1 MISHWIL
8 SALRV
13 FKRQKTLIIIN
24 ILGLSLG
31 LSSAFI
37 ISLYVLNEIRYD
49 RFHKNKDR
57 IYRILTETSFK
68 DWITPMVPFVLSEYI
83 DETIPE
89 VEKTA
94 IIGVLTD
101 VSIKNNGEFF
111 EIRRFRTANDSFFEI
126 FSFNFIEGNTET
138 ALNDIHSVVITKS
151 MAEYYFPDE
160 MAVGRTLEVNNGREN
175 FLLTVSGVIEDFPK
189 HSSIRANFIGHIEL
203 SLNAFEQQVW
213 SKDIRTTWHL
223 NFFNTYVLLQPNA
236 RKESVEDKLRA
247 VVTNFQNDEI
257 NNQYSLQ
264 PLTDVHLKSSHL
276 RNAGLTGNLNNVFL
290 FSGIGLGILIIACFN
305 YIILSIGQYS
315 SRSKEIG
322 IRKVAGA
329 SRKDIII
336 QFLLES
342 LLMSV
347 VSLIPAIIMVE
358 LLLIK
363 INQLFRTDLELN
375 YWSNWWLIGLFI
387 SITFIVALFSGG
399 YISIMLSKL
408 NPIKVL
414 KSDKITGTGQIIFQ
428 KILITFQIFVFVTL
442 VSSTLV
448 IFKQIQFGSSKNQGF
463 DQNHLASMQISPMA
477 NSSNYEAFKYELLQ
491 SPYIHRVA
499 GGDVIPPTNDLM
511 AIQVP
516 QKGNPDLIV
525 ELEGM
530 GVDFD
535 FVQTLDLEIIQGRDF
550 SLDFLSDS
558 NKIILNETAVKA
570 LNLNHPIGELIE
582 GQEVIGVVKDF
593 HLHSLHSALTPIQL
607 QITEAEFIGEYLIRY
622 EPGRFVEARDHC
634 KAVLSK
640 MALDSDFYFQEF
652 SNALEGLYDKE
663 QRLSGITLL
672 FGGFAIF
679 ISMLGLFGHSIF
691 AAKRKTHEIGVRK
704 VFGAQSGQILKLFG
718 IDFLILVI
726 TANAMSWPVTYAIM
740 TKWLQNFAYQTNIG
754 VLPFLTVFLISVL
767 IVGLTISFHLW
778 KVTMIN
784 PTEIFRH
791 E

>member
-31 LSSAFI
+31 LCSAFI

-49 RFHKNKDR
+49 RFHKKKDS
-57 IYRILTETSFK
+57 IYRVLTETSFK

-94 IIGVLTD
+94 IIGVLTN

-126 FSFNFIEGNTET
+126 FSFNFIEGNPET

-151 MAEYYFPDE
+151 MAEYYFPGE
-160 MAVGRTLEVNNGREN
+160 MAMGRTLELYNGREN
-175 FLLTVSGVIEDFPK
+175 FLLTVSGVIEDIPK
-189 HSSIRANFIGHIEL
+189 QSSIQANFIGHIEL
-203 SLNAFEQQVW
+203 SLKAYEQQVW

-223 NFFNTYVLLQPNA
+223 NFFHTYVLLQPNA
-236 RKESVEDKLRA
+236 SRESIEDKFRA
-247 VVTNFQNDEI
+247 VELNLQNETI
-257 NNQYSLQ
+257 NYRYSLQ

-329 SRKDIII
+329 SREDIII

-358 LLLIK
+358 LLLPK
-363 INQLFRTDLELN
+363 INQLFRTNLELN
-375 YWSNWWLIGLFI
+375 LWENLWLLGLFV
-387 SITFIVALFSGG
+387 SITFLVALISGG
-399 YISIMLSKL
+399 HISLWLSKL

-414 KSDKITGTGQIIFQ
+414 RSDKITGKEQIIFQ

-448 IFKQIQFGSSKNQGF
+448 IFKQIQFGSSKDQGF
-463 DQNHLASMQISPMA
+463 DQDHLASMYISPEA
-477 NSSNYEAFKYELLQ
+477 IVSNYEAFKNELLQ
-491 SPYIHRVA
+491 SPHIRGVT
-499 GGDVIPPTNDLM
+499 GGDVVPPTNNGM
-511 AIQVP
+511 VMQVP
-516 QKGNPDLIV
+516 QKGNPDIMV

-535 FVQTLDLEIIQGRDF
+535 FIQTLDLEIIQGRDF
-550 SLDFLSDS
+550 SLDFPSDS
-558 NKIILNETAVKA
+558 NKTILNETAAKA
-570 LNLNHPIGELIE
+570 LNFDHPIGELI
-582 GQEVIGVVKDF
+582 GVQEVIGVVKDF
-593 HLHSLHSALTPIQL
+593 HLHSLHSAITPIQL
-607 QITEAEFIGEYLIRY
+607 QITEAKYIGEYLIRY
-622 EPGRFVEARDHC
+622 EPGRFAEARVHC
-634 KAVLSK
+634 KAVLLK
-640 MALDSDFYFQEF
+640 MAPDSDFYFQQF
-652 SNALEGLYDKE
+652 SDALEGLYDKE

-691 AAKRKTHEIGVRK
+691 AAIRKTHEIGVRK

-718 IDFLILVI
+718 RDFFILII
-726 TANAMSWPVTYAIM
+726 AANVLSWPVTYLIM
-740 TKWLQNFAYQTNIG
+740 NKWLQNFAYQTNIG
-754 VLPFLTVFLISVL
+754 GLPFLTVFLISVL